1 MPQSDGH
8 KDALKGFGLKHHI
21 LDKVI
26 GQLSDVDA
34 TNTLG
39 KFGLDLLNLIL
50 QRPQLP
56 DASFQNLVQNKIFK
70 IKSLST
76 SDISI
81 LMFLAAKHI
90 FKRERGPKFIL
101 LEYTM

>member
-56 DASFQNLVQNKIFK
+56 DASFQNLIQNKIFSFVKKLKTEAADKLK
-70 IKSLST
+70 IT
-76 SDISI
+76 N
-81 LMFLAAKHI
+81 
-90 FKRERGPKFIL
+90 KFGKL
-101 LEYTM
+101 KN

>member
-56 DASFQNLVQNKIFK
+56 DASFQNLMGKKIFK
-70 IKSLST
+70 LKSLAT
-76 SDISI
+76 SDITI

-90 FKRERGPKFIL
+90 KRWQNPVRQPLFS
-101 LEYTM
+101 YA

>member
-1 MPQSDGH
+1 LPQSDGH

-21 LDKVI
+21 LDKIV

-56 DASFQNLVQNKIFK
+56 DASFQNLMGKK
-70 IKSLST
+70 KLKLKSLAT
-76 SDISI
+76 SDITI
-81 LMFLAAKHI
+81 WMFLAAKHI
-90 FKRERGPKFIL
+90 KRWKSP
-101 LEYTM
+101 